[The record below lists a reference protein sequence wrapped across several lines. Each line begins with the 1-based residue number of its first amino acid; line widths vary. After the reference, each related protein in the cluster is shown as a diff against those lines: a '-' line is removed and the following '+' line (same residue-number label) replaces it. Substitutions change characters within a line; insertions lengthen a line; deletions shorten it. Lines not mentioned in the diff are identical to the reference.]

1 MTGLIVKSAS
11 DWLFNFEVRWEFS
24 DMSFFRYI
32 MLAGLIVCSTTLGQQ
47 NDKEIIQ
54 LWKLAAEQGNA
65 TAQYNLGVA
74 YDNGRGV
81 AKSHQ
86 EAAKWYRLA
95 ADQ

>member
-1 MTGLIVKSAS
+1 M
-11 DWLFNFEVRWEFS
+11 R
-24 DMSFFRYI
+24 FFRYI
-32 MLAGLIVCSTTLGQQ
+32 MLSGLIVCSTTLGQE

-81 AKSHQ
+81 AKNHQ

-95 ADQ
+95 ADQGNADAAYNLGVA